1 MERVIN
7 MTEKLVFYTA
17 PEASVVPADASAIL
31 CESPKPGGNESLIYE
46 EW

>member
-1 MERVIN
+1 MNKQLTR
-7 MTEKLVFYTA
+7 YAA
-17 PEASVVPADASAIL
+17 PEVSVMPIDDAAIL